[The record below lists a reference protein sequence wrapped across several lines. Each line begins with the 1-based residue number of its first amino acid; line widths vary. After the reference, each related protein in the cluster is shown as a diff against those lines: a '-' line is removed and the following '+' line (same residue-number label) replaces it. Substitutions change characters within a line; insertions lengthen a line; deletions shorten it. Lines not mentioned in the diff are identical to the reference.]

1 MIEYVPGLE
10 NVPAA
15 ESAISFIDGEKGIL
29 EYRGIRI
36 EDLAA
41 HSTFEEVVFLLMNGR
56 LPTEAEL
63 GELTRRIARARALSP
78 QMRAIVKSLPR
89 DAHPMAALQTCV
101 AAVGAVTEHKN
112 IYDEKVR
119 EELAI
124 DFIGKFPS
132 LVAAFDRV
140 RTGKEIV
147 DADPALT
154 VASDFLHMMTG
165 DKPDTL
171 KARAMDICLILHADH
186 TMNASTFTTRVTAS
200 TECQP
205 AAAIS
210 AAVGSLSGPLHGG
223 ANEAVL
229 HQLEEIGSKD
239 RVADWFE
246 GKLAR
251 KEKIMGM
258 GHRVYKTKDPRANI
272 LQQLARDLFVKFG
285 SSPLYDIAAEL
296 ERLAIDKLGPKGIF
310 PNVDFYAGIV
320 YSRLGIPIDLG
331 TPIFAVSRV
340 GGWASHWMEQMRH
353 NRLFRPTQVYQG
365 DHNLPYVPRPDRK
378 PAGKQVLLKDK

>member
-15 ESAISFIDGEKGIL
+15 ESAVSYIDGEKGIL

-36 EDLAA
+36 EDLAE
-41 HSTFEEVVFLLMNGR
+41 HSTFEEVAYLLMNGK
-56 LPTEAEL
+56 LPAEAEL
-63 GELTRRIARARALSP
+63 AEFTKRIARARALP
-78 QMRAIVKSLPR
+78 RELRAVIKSLPAT
-89 DAHPMAALQTCV
+89 AHPMDALQTCV
-101 AAVGAVTEHKN
+101 AAVGAVTEHRN
-112 IYDEKVR
+112 IYDEKTR
-119 EELAI
+119 EEMAI

-132 LVAAFDRV
+132 LVAAFHRA

-147 DADPALT
+147 DSDPSLSVSA
-154 VASDFLHMMTG
+154 DFLHMLTG
-165 DKPDTL
+165 EKQDAL

-186 TMNASTFTTRVTAS
+186 TMNASTFATRVTAS

-229 HQLEEIGSKD
+229 HQLEEIGAKD
-239 RVADWFE
+239 KVAPWFE
-246 GKLAR
+246 QKLA
-251 KEKIMGM
+251 KKGKIMGM

-272 LQQLARDLFVKFG
+272 LQDLARQLFVKFG
-285 SSPLYDIAAEL
+285 SSPLYDIAVEL
-296 ERLAIDKLGPKGIF
+296 ERIAIDRLGPRGIY

-331 TPIFAVSRV
+331 TPIFAVSRIA
-340 GGWASHWMEQMRH
+340 GWTSHWMEQMRH

-365 DHNLPYVPRPDRK
+365 EHNVPYVPMSDRK
-378 PAGKQVLLKDK
+378 APVRTA

>member
-1 MIEYVPGLE
+1 MIEYIPGLE
-10 NVPAA
+10 KVPAA

-41 HSTFEEVVFLLMNGR
+41 HSSFEEVAFLLLNGR
-56 LPTEAEL
+56 LPAESELKDFNQRVAKARSL
-63 GELTRRIARARALSP
+63 GSDLQDVIRHTP
-78 QMRAIVKSLPR
+78 KN
-89 DAHPMAALQTCV
+89 AHPMAALQTAV
-101 AAVGAVTEHKN
+101 SAVGMVTPHQN
-112 IYDEKVR
+112 IYDEKTR
-119 EELAI
+119 EACAVE
-124 DFIGKFPS
+124 FVGKFPA
-132 LVAAFDRV
+132 LVAAIHRV
-140 RTGKEIV
+140 RHGKDIV
-147 DADPALT
+147 EPDPSLPIAG
-154 VASDFLHMMTG
+154 DFLHMLSG
-165 DKPDTL
+165 EKPDPN

-205 AAAIS
+205 AAALS

-229 HQLEEIGSKD
+229 HMLEEIGSKEK
-239 RVADWFE
+239 VAPWFE
-246 GKLAR
+246 KKLEK

-258 GHRVYKTKDPRANI
+258 GHRVYKTKDPRATI
-272 LQQLARDLFVKFG
+272 LQGLARDLFEQFG
-285 SSPLYDIAAEL
+285 SSPLYDIAVEL
-296 ERLAIDKLGPKGIF
+296 EQLAIDRLGPRGIY

-320 YSRLGIPIDLG
+320 YNRLAIPTDLF

-340 GGWASHWMEQMRH
+340 SGWSAHWVEQMRH

-365 DHNLPYVPRPDRK
+365 EHGVPYVPMSERK
-378 PAGKQVLLKDK
+378 PEGVRAG

>member
-15 ESAISFIDGEKGIL
+15 ESAVSYIDGEKGIL

-41 HSTFEEVVFLLMNGR
+41 HSTFEEVVFLLMNGK
-56 LPTEAEL
+56 LPTDAEL
-63 GELTRRIARARALSP
+63 TRLTRRIAQARALP
-78 QMRAIVKSLPR
+78 RELRDIVKSLPR

-101 AAVGAVTEHKN
+101 AAVGAVTPHKN

-119 EELAI
+119 EELAVE
-124 DFIGKFPS
+124 FIGKFPS
-132 LVAAFDRV
+132 LVAAIHRA
-140 RTGKEIV
+140 RTGQNIIE
-147 DADPALT
+147 ADPTLP
-154 VASDFLHMMTG
+154 VAADFLHMLTG

-171 KARAMDICLILHADH
+171 KARAMDVCLILHADH

-205 AAAIS
+205 AAALS

-229 HQLEEIGSKD
+229 HMLEEIGSKE
-239 RVADWFE
+239 RVAPWFE
-246 GKLAR
+246 QKLAK
-251 KEKIMGM
+251 KEKVMGM

-272 LQQLARDLFVKFG
+272 LQQLAFDLFVKFG
-285 SSPLYDIAAEL
+285 NSPLYDIAAEL
-296 ERLAIDKLGPKGIF
+296 ERLAIDKLGPRGIF

-320 YSRLGIPIDLG
+320 YSRLGVPIDLG

-340 GGWASHWMEQMRH
+340 SGWAAHWMEQMRH

-365 DHNLPYVPRPDRK
+365 EHNLPYVPLPERK
-378 PAGKQVLLKDK
+378 DAVKSV

>member
-15 ESAISFIDGEKGIL
+15 ESAISYIDGEKGIL

-41 HSTFEEVVFLLMNGR
+41 HSTFEEVTFLLMNGR
-56 LPTEAEL
+56 LPTKKEL
-63 GELTRRIARARALSP
+63 DDLTRRIAKARTLAPELKTILAALP
-78 QMRAIVKSLPR
+78 KN
-89 DAHPMAALQTCV
+89 AHPMDALQTGI
-101 AAVGAVTEHKN
+101 AAIGAVTKHRN
-112 IYDEKVR
+112 IYDENIR
-119 EELAI
+119 EEMAVE
-124 DFIGKFPS
+124 FIGKFPS
-132 LVAAFDRV
+132 IVAAIHRNRIGEPV
-140 RTGKEIV
+140 L
-147 DADPALT
+147 DPDPSLP
-154 VASDFLHMMTG
+154 VASDFLHMLTG
-165 DKPDTL
+165 EKPDTL
-171 KARAMDICLILHADH
+171 KARAMDVCLILHADH

-205 AAAIS
+205 ASAIS

-229 HQLEEIGSKD
+229 HQLEAIGGKD
-239 RVADWFE
+239 KVFDWFE

-272 LQQLARDLFVKFG
+272 LQELARELFVKFG
-285 SSPLYDIAAEL
+285 SSPLYDVAAEL
-296 ERLAIDKLGPKGIF
+296 ERLAIDKLGPRGIY

-320 YSRLGIPIDLG
+320 YTRLSIPIDLG

-340 GGWASHWMEQMRH
+340 AGWASHWMEQMRH

-365 DHNLPYVPRPDRK
+365 ERNVPYVPMPERK
-378 PAGKQVLLKDK
+378 PAPKRTMLRDA

>member
-15 ESAISFIDGEKGIL
+15 ESAISYIDGEKGVL
-29 EYRGIRI
+29 EYRGIHI

-41 HSTFEEVVFLLMNGR
+41 HSTFEEVTFLLMNGK
-56 LPTEAEL
+56 LPTEVEL
-63 GELTRRIARARALSP
+63 SELTRRIARSRALP
-78 QMRAIVKSLPR
+78 KELREVVKSLPR
-89 DAHPMAALQTCV
+89 NAHPMAALQTCV
-101 AAVGAVTEHKN
+101 AAVGAVGEHKS
-112 IYDEKVR
+112 IYDEKTR
-119 EELAI
+119 EEMAV
-124 DFIGKFPS
+124 DFIGKFPA
-132 LVAAFDRV
+132 LVAAIH
-140 RTGKEIV
+140 RTRSGKDIIE
-147 DADPALT
+147 ADPSLP
-154 VASDFLHMMTG
+154 VAADFLHMLTG
-165 DKPDTL
+165 EKPDTL
-171 KARAMDICLILHADH
+171 KAHAMDVCLILHADH

-229 HQLEEIGSKD
+229 WQLQEIGSKEK
-239 RVADWFE
+239 VGPWFE
-246 GKLAR
+246 QKLAK

-296 ERLAIDKLGPKGIF
+296 ERLAIDRLGPRGIY

-320 YSRLGIPIDLG
+320 YSRLGIPSDLG

-340 GGWASHWMEQMRH
+340 AGWASHWMEQMRH

-365 DHNLPYVPRPDRK
+365 EHNVPYVPMMERK
-378 PAGKQVLLKDK
+378 TPVRTG

>member
-15 ESAISFIDGEKGIL
+15 ESAISYIDGEKGVL
-29 EYRGIRI
+29 EYRGILI

-41 HSTFEEVVFLLMNGR
+41 HSTFEEVAFLLMKGS
-56 LPTEAEL
+56 LPTET
-63 GELTRRIARARALSP
+63 ELTEFSRRIARARVLSKE
-78 QMRAIVKSLPR
+78 MRDIVKSLPKN
-89 DAHPMAALQTCV
+89 AHPMAALQTCV
-101 AAVGAVTEHKN
+101 AAVAATQPAKS
-112 IYDEKVR
+112 IYEEASR
-119 EELAI
+119 EEMAV
-124 DFIGKFPS
+124 DFIGKFPA
-132 LVAAFDRV
+132 LVSAIH
-140 RTGKEIV
+140 RTRSGKEIV
-147 DADPALT
+147 EADPSLPIA
-154 VASDFLHMMTG
+154 ADFLHMLTG
-165 DKPDTL
+165 EKPDTL
-171 KARAMDICLILHADH
+171 RARAMDVCLILHADH

-229 HQLEEIGSKD
+229 WQLEEIGSKEK
-239 RVADWFE
+239 VAPWFE
-246 GKLAR
+246 QKLAK

-296 ERLAIDKLGPKGIF
+296 ERIAIDKLGPRGIY

-320 YSRLGIPIDLG
+320 YSRLGIPSDLG
-331 TPIFAVSRV
+331 TPIFAVSRIA
-340 GGWASHWMEQMRH
+340 GWASHWMEQMRH

-365 DHNLPYVPRPDRK
+365 EHNVPYVPMSERK
-378 PAGKQVLLKDK
+378 TPVRTA